1 VSAPPV
7 LALEAATRRF
17 DDLVAVDALDLV
29 LRAGERTA
37 LLGPNGSGKSTV
49 LRMVAGTLTPSSG
62 DVRVLGHP
70 AGSLPARQSIGASLS
85 QERSFYL
92 RLTGRQNLRFFARM
106 RGFGRR
112 AAATRVAALE
122 EELELA
128 DIAGKRVDRCSTGM
142 VQQLAVA
149 RALLG
154 DPALVLLDEPT
165 RSLDAGARERM
176 WGALERRP
184 QLGALIATH
193 LPDDVEHCGASVVL
207 G

>member
-1 VSAPPV
+1 M
-7 LALEAATRRF
+7 EGATRRF
-17 DDLVAVDALDLV
+17 DDLLAVDELDLS
-29 LRAGERTA
+29 LQAGERAA

-49 LRMVAGTLTPSSG
+49 LRLVAGTILPTSG
-62 DVRVLGHP
+62 RVRVLGHE
-70 AGSLPARQSIGASLS
+70 AGTLPARESIGAALA

-106 RGFGRR
+106 RGLSRGD
-112 AAATRVAALE
+112 AARHVAALE

-128 DIAGKRVDRCSTGM
+128 DIAAKRVDRCSTGM

-165 RSLDAGARERM
+165 RSLDTGARDRM
-176 WGALERRP
+176 WGALERRA
-184 QLGALIATH
+184 QTAVLIATH
-193 LPDDVEHCGASVVL
+193 RSEDVEHCGAEFDL